1 MLLAAASP
9 TQLSVDEIAMT
20 DIDIT
25 RKLTHRL
32 LAELSVV
39 ISELLRL
46 EDYGGAIRLLE
57 LRNRY
62 EKAILDA

>member
-1 MLLAAASP
+1 
-9 TQLSVDEIAMT
+9 MT